1 MLGNG
6 QNSKATAPSN
16 GADAPNAR
24 SDGTLGSHPAADTW
38 PIGVDLREER
48 LFRALDDD
56 NDQAVRLRDFERV
69 FAEVGLKTQDQRLHD
84 SLGLLKHRIETARQ
98 VTDEITL
105 KISRAEFCQA
115 IRHNILLVE
124 RAVQGRMVIPD
135 FAGFRRDV
143 EQIFDEV
150 RRNRDGAPADYIPQ
164 LNLQGAAADSFG
176 MALCSIDGQRLSLGD
191 ATQFFSIQSTSK
203 PISYCLALEEH
214 GAETVHRFVGREPS
228 GVGFNEIA
236 LNKADRPHNPMI
248 NAGAIMTCA
257 LIGLGDKEAPAP
269 GSDAAAADLRGWS
282 GRRFDY
288 VMKRW
293 AKLCGN
299 ELPRFSTSVFLSERE
314 TADRNHALA
323 YFMREKNAFPSNVD
337 IHDVLEFYMQCCA
350 IELNCE
356 LMSVV
361 AATLANGGI
370 CPVTGE
376 RVFKTETVRNCLSLM
391 SSCGMYDFSGEFAFT
406 IGLPA
411 KSGVSGAVMVVVP
424 NVAGFCTWSPRL
436 DALGNSVRGIDF
448 CQRLVATFNFHS
460 LDDVSCHASKK
471 DPRMNPI
478 QAKARQVNE
487 MIWAASKGDLGAIQ
501 SQLQRDADAS
511 CADYDMRTPLHLAA
525 AEDQR
530 QVVQFFIDEA
540 THSGRDLDL
549 SPKDRWGGTPLDDA
563 YLQDHASMIDLL
575 ERAGAHRGDPTW
587 AASGH
592 AAEAASQVL
601 LDSPKTDELIWA
613 ASLGDIVAVR
623 RLAAQGIPLETA
635 DYDYRTA
642 LHLAA
647 AEGHLEVVCYVIAHG
662 VPVNPADRWG
672 NTPLNDAIRHGHDE
686 VAEVLRRHGGACR
699 DQERSTARMTSDPIE
714 VRQAADH

>member
-1 MLGNG
+1 MPGRREQNTPRVASSLASAISASPDVRNG
-6 QNSKATAPSN
+6 GHAS
-16 GADAPNAR
+16 ADA
-24 SDGTLGSHPAADTW
+24 W

-69 FAEVGLKTQDQRLHD
+69 FAEVGLKSHDKRLHD

-105 KISRAEFCQA
+105 KISRTDFYQA
-115 IRHNILLVE
+115 IRHNILLIE

-135 FAGFRRDV
+135 FQGFANELERIF
-143 EQIFDEV
+143 EQV
-150 RRNRDGAPADYIPQ
+150 RQNKAGAPADYIPQ

-191 ATQFFSIQSTSK
+191 AKEFFSVQSTSK
-203 PISYCLALEEH
+203 PISYCIALEEH

-228 GVGFNEIA
+228 GAGFNEIA
-236 LNKADRPHNPMI
+236 LDKADRPHNPMI

-257 LIGLGDKEAPAP
+257 LIGLGDKETLSP
-269 GSDAAAADLRGWS
+269 GSHDGLADARGWS
-282 GRRFDY
+282 GRRFDN

-299 ELPRFSTSVFLSERE
+299 DLPRFSTSVFLSERE
-314 TADRNHALA
+314 TADRNYALA
-323 YFMREKNAFPSNVD
+323 YFMREKNAFPNNVD

-356 LMSVV
+356 LMSIV

-376 RVFKTETVRNCLSLM
+376 RVFRTETVRNCLSLM

-424 NVAGFCTWSPRL
+424 NVAGFCIWSPRL
-436 DALGNSVRGIDF
+436 DELGNSVRGIDF
-448 CQRLVATFNFHS
+448 CQRLVNAFNFHS
-460 LDDVSCHASKK
+460 LDDLSWHSSKK

-478 QAKARQVNE
+478 QVKARQVNE
-487 MIWAASKGDLGAIQ
+487 LIWAASKGDLGAIQ
-501 SQLQRDADAS
+501 SQLQRDVDAA
-511 CADYDMRTPLHLAA
+511 CADYDLRTPLHLAA

-530 QVVQFFIDEA
+530 HVVQFFIDEA
-540 THSGRDLDL
+540 THQGRNLDL
-549 SPKDRWGGTPLDDA
+549 NPKDRWGGTPLDDA
-563 YLQDHASMIDLL
+563 YLQGHASLIELL
-575 ERAGAHRGDPTW
+575 EKAGAIRGDGTYGNSDD
-587 AASGH
+587 AAG
-592 AAEAASQVL
+592 AKAQAL

-647 AEGHLEVVCYVIAHG
+647 AEGHLEVVCYIIAHG
-662 VPVNPADRWG
+662 VPVNPTDRWG

-686 VAEVLRRHGGACR
+686 VAEVLRTHGGACR
-699 DQERSTARMTSDPIE
+699 EEETSMMRAKTDPAEARM
-714 VRQAADH
+714 AAER